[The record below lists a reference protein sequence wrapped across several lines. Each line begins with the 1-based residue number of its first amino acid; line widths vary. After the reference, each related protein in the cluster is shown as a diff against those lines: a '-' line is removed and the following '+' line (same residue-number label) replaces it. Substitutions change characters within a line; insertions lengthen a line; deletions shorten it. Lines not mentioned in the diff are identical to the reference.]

1 MSEAK
6 SPLASALAVIA
17 KQNEAAA
24 KAAKVAVKPA
34 VDAGVKLSRA
44 ILGVKE
50 SPKPAAKPAA
60 KPVVKP
66 VAVKPVVKPAVKPAK
81 SAVKPAKSA
90 VKSAVKSKRY
100 DDMMLAYAG
109 SNCALV
115 TVPKRTGVTMGVWC
129 AIDALGGIKWLLA
142 QKRGT
147 AHRVIYDAM
156 LKSGI
161 PDDTFSG
168 ITIAVQ
174 SYKYRLWHTRKAA

>member
-24 KAAKVAVKPA
+24 KAAKVAVKPVTVNPA

-50 SPKPAAKPAA
+50 SPKPAVKPAAKPVVKPVAAKPAA

-66 VAVKPVVKPAVKPAK
+66 VAAKPA
-81 SAVKPAKSA
+81 
-90 VKSAVKSKRY
+90 KSAVKSKRY

-109 SNCALV
+109 SNCAIV